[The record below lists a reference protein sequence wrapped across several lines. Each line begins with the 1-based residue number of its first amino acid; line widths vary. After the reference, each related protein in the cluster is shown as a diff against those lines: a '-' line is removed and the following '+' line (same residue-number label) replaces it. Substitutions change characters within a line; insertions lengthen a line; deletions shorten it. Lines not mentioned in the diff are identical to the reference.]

1 MTSILDPVRTRA
13 PRVRRQDVREEA
25 QSSAAWSTPEGELLV
40 EKLETGVYRLGTSG
54 SVRGYVEQAGKVH
67 VVLHGP
73 VYATAVEVGQK
84 LDFDEAV
91 ELLRELS

>member
-1 MTSILDPVRTRA
+1 MTSILEPVRTRA
-13 PRVRRQDVREEA
+13 PRPRRKDVREEA
-25 QSSAAWSTPEGELLV
+25 QSSAAWTTPEGELLL
-40 EKLETGVYRLGTSG
+40 EKLETGVYRLGSDDG
-54 SVRGYVEQAGKVH
+54 VRGFVEQAGKVY
-67 VVLHGP
+67 VVLHGA